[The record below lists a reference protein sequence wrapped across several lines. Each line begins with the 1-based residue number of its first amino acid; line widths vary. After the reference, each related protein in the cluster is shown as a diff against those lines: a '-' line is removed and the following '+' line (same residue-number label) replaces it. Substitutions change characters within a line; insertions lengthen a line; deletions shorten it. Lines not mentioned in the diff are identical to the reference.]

1 MIMSG
6 IIICK
11 FHSFIQD
18 IEKLTVF
25 SEIYDQDIANLDYDE
40 IDACMASADNWYT
53 VWFCNHSM
61 GFNSYYLGIS
71 LFRE

>member
-1 MIMSG
+1 MHRNIDG
-6 IIICK
+6 
-11 FHSFIQD
+11 
-18 IEKLTVF
+18 VF

-61 GFNSYYLGIS
+61 GLNSYYLGIS